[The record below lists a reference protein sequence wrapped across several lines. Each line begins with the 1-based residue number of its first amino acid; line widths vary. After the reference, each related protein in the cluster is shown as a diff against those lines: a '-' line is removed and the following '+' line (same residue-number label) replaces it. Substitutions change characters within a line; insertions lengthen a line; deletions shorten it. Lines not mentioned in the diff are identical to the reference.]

1 MKLDKNKYTK
11 EVEDTL
17 TRLSLNN
24 DKQKV
29 DKLKKY
35 IGTQHHVH
43 GLTSAIQVDVYKSG
57 FSFTKNSIEEDFEIF
72 NAIYHQSPSFEGKNL
87 AFIFLNKHHK
97 HIPVATQLQILP
109 LWVEKLDNWAHSDS
123 LSKYLT
129 RLLEN
134 KTSHKELLSIL
145 KTWNSSPNLWKR
157 RQSLI
162 SLYYYARTKTEFIN
176 YEISEKLILNLLLDK
191 EYYVQKAVG
200 WALRESFNAYPK
212 QTFAFIEHNIKS
224 ISSVAFTTCIEKM
237 NNAQKLTLKTK
248 RKK

>member
-1 MKLDKNKYTK
+1 MKLGKNKYTK

-17 TRLSLNN
+17 TRLSLNS
-24 DKQKV
+24 DREKA

-43 GLTSAIQVDVYKSG
+43 GLTSAMQVDVYKSG
-57 FSFTKNSIEEDFEIF
+57 FSFTKNSIEEDFELF
-72 NAIYHQSPSFEGKNL
+72 NMIYHQSPSFEGKNL
-87 AFIFLNKHHK
+87 AFIFLDKNHK
-97 HIPVATQLQILP
+97 HIPIASQLQILP
-109 LWVEKLDNWAHSDS
+109 SWVEKVDNWAHSDS

-129 RLLEN
+129 RLLEH
-134 KTSHKELLSIL
+134 KTAHKELLRIL
-145 KTWNSSPNLWKR
+145 KTWNSSSNLWER

-162 SLYYYARTKTEFIN
+162 SLYYYARTKKEFIN
-176 YEISEKLILNLLLDK
+176 YEISEKLISNLMLDK

-237 NNAQKLTLKTK
+237 NDAQKLTLKTK

>member
-17 TRLSLNN
+17 TQLSLNS
-24 DKQKV
+24 DKQKA

-35 IGTQHHVH
+35 IGTLHHVH

-97 HIPVATQLQILP
+97 YIPVTTQLQILP

-134 KTSHKELLSIL
+134 KTSHKELLTIL
-145 KTWNSSPNLWKR
+145 KTWNSSSNLWKR

-176 YEISEKLILNLLLDK
+176 YEISEKLISNLLLDK

-237 NNAQKLTLKTK
+237 NDAQKLTLKTK

>member
-17 TRLSLNN
+17 TQLSLHS
-24 DKQKV
+24 DKQKA

-35 IGTQHHVH
+35 IGTLHHVH

-72 NAIYHQSPSFEGKNL
+72 NGIYHQSPSFEGKNL

-97 HIPVATQLQILP
+97 HIPVTTQLQILP

-134 KTSHKELLSIL
+134 KTSHKELLTIL
-145 KTWNSSPNLWKR
+145 KTWNSSSNLWKR

-176 YEISEKLILNLLLDK
+176 YEISEKLISNLLLDK

-237 NNAQKLTLKTK
+237 NDAQKLTLKTK

>member
-1 MKLDKNKYTK
+1 MRLVENQYAR

-17 TRLSLNN
+17 TRLSLNS
-24 DKQKV
+24 DKQKA

-43 GLTSAIQVDVYKSG
+43 GLTSALQASVYKSG
-57 FSFTKNSIEEDFEIF
+57 FSFIKNSIEEDLEIF
-72 NAIYHQSPSFEGKNL
+72 NAIYHQSNSFEGKNL
-87 AFIFLNKHHK
+87 AFIFLDKNHK
-97 HIPVATQLQILP
+97 YIPITAQLQILP
-109 LWVEKLDNWAHSDS
+109 LWVEKVDNWAHSDS

-129 RLLEN
+129 RLLEH
-134 KTSHKELLSIL
+134 KTSHKELLRIL
-145 KTWNSSPNLWKR
+145 KTWNSSSNLWER

-162 SLYYYARTKTEFIN
+162 SLYYYARTKTEFIK
-176 YEISEKLILNLLLDK
+176 YEISEKLISNLLLDK

-200 WALRESFNAYPK
+200 WSLRESFNAYPK
-212 QTFAFIEHNIKS
+212 QTFSFIEDNIKS

-237 NNAQKLTLKTK
+237 DDTQKLILKTK

>member
-17 TRLSLNN
+17 TQLSLNS
-24 DKQKV
+24 DKQKT

-35 IGTQHHVH
+35 IGTLNHVH

-72 NAIYHQSPSFEGKNL
+72 NGIYHQSPSFEGKNL

-97 HIPVATQLQILP
+97 HIPVTTQLQILP
-109 LWVEKLDNWAHSDS
+109 LWVEKVDNWAHSDS

-145 KTWNSSPNLWKR
+145 KTWNSSSNLWKR

-176 YEISEKLILNLLLDK
+176 YEISEKLISNLLLDK

-237 NNAQKLTLKTK
+237 NDAQKLTLKTK

>member
-17 TRLSLNN
+17 TQLSLNS
-24 DKQKV
+24 DKQKA

-35 IGTQHHVH
+35 IGTLHHVH

-72 NAIYHQSPSFEGKNL
+72 NGIYHQSPSFEGKNL

-97 HIPVATQLQILP
+97 HIPVTTQLQILP
-109 LWVEKLDNWAHSDS
+109 LWVEKVDNWAHSDS

-145 KTWNSSPNLWKR
+145 KTWNSSSNLWKR

-176 YEISEKLILNLLLDK
+176 YEISEKLISNLLLDK

-212 QTFAFIEHNIKS
+212 QTFAFIEHNIKY

-237 NNAQKLTLKTK
+237 NDAQKLTLKTK

>member
-17 TRLSLNN
+17 TQLSLNS
-24 DKQKV
+24 DKQKT

-35 IGTQHHVH
+35 IGTLHHVH
-43 GLTSAIQVDVYKSG
+43 GLTSAIQVGVYKSG

-72 NAIYHQSPSFEGKNL
+72 NGIYHQSNSFEGKNL

-129 RLLEN
+129 RLLEH

-176 YEISEKLILNLLLDK
+176 YEISEKLISNLLLDK

-212 QTFAFIEHNIKS
+212 QTFTFIEHNIKS

-237 NNAQKLTLKTK
+237 NTAQKLTLKTK

>member
-17 TRLSLNN
+17 TQLSLNN
-24 DKQKV
+24 DKQKA

>member
-17 TRLSLNN
+17 TQRSLHS
-24 DKQKV
+24 DKQKA

-43 GLTSAIQVDVYKSG
+43 GLTSAKQVAIYKSG
-57 FSFTKNSIEEDFEIF
+57 FSFTKNSIEEDFELF
-72 NAIYHQSPSFEGKNL
+72 NMIYHQSPSFEGKNL
-87 AFIFLNKHHK
+87 AFIFLDKHHK
-97 HIPVATQLQILP
+97 HIPITTQLKTLP
-109 LWVEKLDNWAHSDS
+109 LWVEKVDNWAHSDS

-129 RLLEN
+129 RLLEH
-134 KTSHKELLSIL
+134 KVSHKELLAIL
-145 KTWNSSPNLWKR
+145 KEWNSSPNLWKR

-162 SLYYYARTKTEFIN
+162 SLYYYARTKTEFIK
-176 YEISEKLILNLLLDK
+176 YDISEKLISNLLLDK

-212 QTFAFIEHNIKS
+212 PTFAFIEHHVKS
-224 ISSVAFTTCIEKM
+224 ISPVAFTTCIEKM
-237 NNAQKLTLKTK
+237 NDKQKLILKTK

>member
-17 TRLSLNN
+17 TQLSLNS
-24 DKQKV
+24 DKQKA

-35 IGTQHHVH
+35 IGTLHHVH
-43 GLTSAIQVDVYKSG
+43 GLTSAIQVDVYKNG

-176 YEISEKLILNLLLDK
+176 YEISEKLISNLLLDK

>member
-1 MKLDKNKYTK
+1 MNLDKNKYTK

-24 DKQKV
+24 DKQKAG
-29 DKLKKY
+29 KLKKY
-35 IGTQHHVH
+35 IGTQYHVY
-43 GLTSAIQVDVYKSG
+43 GLTSAIQVGVYKNG
-57 FSFTKNSIEEDFEIF
+57 FSFTKNSIEEDFELF
-72 NAIYHQSPSFEGKNL
+72 NMIYHHSPSFEGKNL
-87 AFIFLNKHHK
+87 AFIFLDKHYK
-97 HIPVATQLQILP
+97 HISVSTQLQILP
-109 LWVEKLDNWAHSDS
+109 QWVEKVDNWAHSDS

-129 RLLEN
+129 RLLEH

-145 KTWNSSPNLWKR
+145 KIWNSSSNLWER

-162 SLYYYARTKTEFIN
+162 SLYYYARTKTEFIK
-176 YEISEKLILNLLLDK
+176 YEISEKLISNLLLDK

-224 ISSVAFTTCIEKM
+224 ISSIAFTTCIEKM
-237 NNAQKLTLKTK
+237 NDAQKLTLKTK

>member
-24 DKQKV
+24 DKQKA

-43 GLTSAIQVDVYKSG
+43 GLTSAIQVGVYKNG

-72 NAIYHQSPSFEGKNL
+72 NAIYHQSNSFEGKNL
-87 AFIFLNKHHK
+87 AFIFLDKHHK

-109 LWVEKLDNWAHSDS
+109 LWVEKVDNWAHSDS

-129 RLLEN
+129 RLLEH

-145 KTWNSSPNLWKR
+145 KTWNSSSNLWKR

-176 YEISEKLILNLLLDK
+176 YEISEKLISNLLLDK
-191 EYYVQKAVG
+191 EGKIVAKNLRGA
-200 WALRESFNAYPK
+200 ALDEKLA
-212 QTFAFIEHNIKS
+212 ELIK
-224 ISSVAFTTCIEKM
+224 
-237 NNAQKLTLKTK
+237 
-248 RKK
+248 